1 MTARC
6 KQDLKYFPCPVPII
20 SVKCKKYR
28 LIQESYFSNF
38 PMNNNL
44 DQFRGEGA
52 NTGGPVRGPG
62 GLSGWSRKAFVSFK
76 NPVYRLYY
84 LSMVGH
90 WSSMNMQMLA
100 RNLLVYRITGSGAI
114 LGVLA
119 LANAIPMILLTL
131 PGGVLADRIQKK
143 TVIQVCQVISIIVS
157 LLTTLALVFGYLSP
171 EKPDSWWVLVVSGVL
186 QGAVM
191 GFMMPA
197 RSAIIS
203 EIVGPEHLMNAISL
217 NNLGMNVFRILSPA
231 LAGFL
236 VDVIDFWAVYAIMTA
251 MIVMSWIFIL
261 FVPPTRE
268 KTVEGGNSLTDVVEG
283 WRYLKSQKT
292 IMLVLLFTVIATIL
306 GAPYSQL
313 LPMFTEDPDILNVSA
328 TSMGVLIMV
337 SGIGAMIGSLILASL
352 SNKKRGLIMLFA
364 ALVMSIALVG
374 FSFSKMWYLSLFL
387 IVFIGLGSSGQMAL
401 GNSLVQYYS
410 DAAYRG
416 RVMSFFMLGFGFS
429 SLGAFFAGILAEGVG
444 VQWATGSLAIA
455 LVIITVFALAM
466 VPRIRKLD

>member
-1 MTARC
+1 
-6 KQDLKYFPCPVPII
+6 
-20 SVKCKKYR
+20 
-28 LIQESYFSNF
+28 
-38 PMNNNL
+38 MN
-44 DQFRGEGA
+44 DKPDRFRGAGTDIEK
-52 NTGGPVRGPG
+52 PG
-62 GLSGWSRKAFVSFK
+62 RIPSGLSAWPQKTFASFK

-100 RNLLVYRITGSGAI
+100 RNLLIYRITGSAAI

-119 LANAIPMILLTL
+119 LANAIPMILVTL
-131 PGGVLADRIQKK
+131 PGGVIADRVQKK
-143 TVIQVCQVISIIVS
+143 TVIQFGQAASSIVS
-157 LLTTLALVFGYLSP
+157 LGTTLALVFGYLSP
-171 EKPDSWWVLVVSGVL
+171 EHPGSWWVLMVSGIL

-191 GFMMPA
+191 GIIMPS

-251 MIVMSWIFIL
+251 MIVMSMVCIM
-261 FVPPTRE
+261 FVPPTSV
-268 KTVEGGNSLTDVVEG
+268 KTVEGGNSLADILEG
-283 WRYLKSQKT
+283 WRYLRGERT
-292 IMLVLLFTVIATIL
+292 ILYVLLFTAGATIL

-313 LPMFTEDPDILNVSA
+313 LPMFTEDILKVSA
-328 TSMGVLIMV
+328 TSMGVLITV

-352 SNKKRGLIMLFA
+352 SNRKRGLIMLFA
-364 ALVMSIALVG
+364 GLIMSMALIG

-410 DAAYRG
+410 DATYRG

-429 SLGAFFAGILAEGVG
+429 SLGAFFAGILAEGIG
-444 VQWATGSLAIA
+444 VQWSVGSLSIVLLIA
-455 LVIITVFALAM
+455 TIVVMAM
-466 VPRIRKLD
+466 VSRVRKLD